1 MLLISVLGLL
11 VGLRYAKKMFN
22 DYTDTKPVPLP
33 ELQMSQA
40 EIDQVRQR
48 VDAFRQAVR
57 AKNATPALTLSADD
71 INALIATDPDLQPV
85 KGKLYVMIE
94 GDQLKGQVSVPMEQV
109 GLPIFRG
116 RYLNGTG
123 TFRVLVRNGIL
134 RLTAEKLVVKG
145 KPLPDNYMKEIRQQ
159 NLARDINNNP
169 RATVAL
175 DAIKEVQV
183 KDGRLI
189 IVPKENQ

>member
-1 MLLISVLGLL
+1 MTDPPPKPRRGCLFYGCVTGLVMLLIS
-11 VGLRYAKKMFN
+11 
-22 DYTDTKPVPLP
+22 
-33 ELQMSQA
+33 
-40 EIDQVRQR
+40 
-48 VDAFRQAVR
+48 
-57 AKNATPALTLSADD
+57 
-71 INALIATDPDLQPV
+71 ALIATDPDLQPV

-134 RLTAEKLVVKG
+134 LLTAEKLVVKG

-183 KDGRLI
+183 KDSRFI